1 VTSPY
6 GNQLYHQE
14 NVQSGHFAFTAKE
27 SGNYLA
33 CFWLQNA
40 PPNVNVNLALDWKTG
55 FSAKDWAS
63 IAKKDKLEVQSP
75 ILDLQLF
82 FAVTSI
88 F

>member
-6 GNQLYHQE
+6 GNKLYHQE
-14 NVQSGHFAFTAKE
+14 NVQSGQFAFTSKE
-27 SGNYLA
+27 SGNYMA

-55 FSAKDWAS
+55 VSAKDWSS

-75 ILDLQLF
+75 ILDLQLS

>member
-14 NVQSGHFAFTAKE
+14 NVQSGQFAFTSKE
-27 SGNYLA
+27 SGNYMA
-33 CFWLQNA
+33 CFWLPNA

-55 FSAKDWAS
+55 VSAKDWAS

-75 ILDLQLF
+75 ILDLHLSF
-82 FAVTSI
+82 TVTSI